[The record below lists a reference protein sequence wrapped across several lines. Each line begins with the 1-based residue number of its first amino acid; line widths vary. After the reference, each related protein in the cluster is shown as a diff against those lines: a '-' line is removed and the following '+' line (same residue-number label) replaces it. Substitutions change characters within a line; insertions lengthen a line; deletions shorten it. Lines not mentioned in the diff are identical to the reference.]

1 MFISAT
7 QIIYSMIIS
16 YMLMSSKNVI
26 GNKLKLTCTC
36 RCLTDSEYNPHM
48 GLNVQANVLTQP
60 FLTLIKTSMKI
71 VFCKIDTDFMTCI
84 NNYLFQDIS
93 KQGDLILMSQFLIH
107 GENGVMAIVII
118 IVFNNNN
125 LVSQCCWVKTQF
137 IIKWYP
143 IISRTGW
150 HQIMPNMYNIIN
162 V

>member
-1 MFISAT
+1 
-7 QIIYSMIIS
+7 MIIS

-26 GNKLKLTCTC
+26 GNKLKLTC

-48 GLNVQANVLTQP
+48 GLNVQGNVLTQP

-84 NNYLFQDIS
+84 NYLFQDIS

-118 IVFNNNN
+118 VFNNN
-125 LVSQCCWVKTQF
+125 
-137 IIKWYP
+137 
-143 IISRTGW
+143 
-150 HQIMPNMYNIIN
+150 YN
-162 V
+162 